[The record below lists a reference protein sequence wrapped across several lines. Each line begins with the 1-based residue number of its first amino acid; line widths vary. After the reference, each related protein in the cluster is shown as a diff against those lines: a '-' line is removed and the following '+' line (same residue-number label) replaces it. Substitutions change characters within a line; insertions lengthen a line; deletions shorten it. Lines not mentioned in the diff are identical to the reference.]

1 MVRCGSASAWY
12 LLSLRFIPMSIFGF
26 IEPASGRLFPL
37 VVFDSGVL
45 TGVSL
50 LRVGLDSALLVR
62 AYVREDLYIE

>member
-1 MVRCGSASAWY
+1 
-12 LLSLRFIPMSIFGF
+12 MSIFGF